1 MISPLPAEISFAFVL
16 FCFALLCFPPWA
28 GQGEAPVCTV
38 ALHMRAWANGETPTP
53 PYPWGCTY
61 HRYVAGWQILTSQ
74 PSYHLSLRV
83 CVRPASTPPRRRHAR
98 RRRPSMHA
106 TARPTP
112 PAHRR
117 LVPRRAAVSGPFQ
130 NPEEH
135 REQLLAAPTDGTLC
149 THTYTRLHNKPYI

>member
-1 MISPLPAEISFAFVL
+1 MPL
-16 FCFALLCFPPWA
+16 FCFALLCFA
-28 GQGEAPVCTV
+28 FHHGQGREKHPCAQLHCTCV
-38 ALHMRAWANGETPTP
+38 HGQMARRPRHPT
-53 PYPWGCTY
+53 PWGCAY

-135 REQLLAAPTDGTLC
+135 REQLLAAPMDGTLC
-149 THTYTRLHNKPYI
+149 MHTYTRLHNKPYI